1 MEEINVKI
9 LDKEMNEI
17 PFSSLLQAI
26 VTQIGGPDGIENT
39 KGKKAITL
47 MIETL
52 LQQNDPMLTSLGVLG
67 GEKTLN
73 AVGLLLF
80 VAFQVGSLVG
90 SGEFAIVDGVTPAD
104 DQPQDDQSSTQ
115 DQ

>member
-1 MEEINVKI
+1 MEELQERTENIKI
-9 LDKEMNEI
+9 LNKQSEEI
-17 PFSSLLQAI
+17 PFTSLLHGI
-26 VTQIGGPDGIENT
+26 VNKINDPEGIAHT

-52 LQQNDPMLTSLGVLG
+52 LAQNDPMLTALGVLG

-73 AVGLLLF
+73 AAGLLLF

-90 SGEFAIVDGVTPAD
+90 SGEFTVVSD
-104 DQPQDDQSSTQ
+104 DETEPTKTQPE
-115 DQ
+115 